1 MNYQNNF
8 QNLITELQ
16 SYDQETHH
24 LEEELH
30 KIPADLEAQKLLSNL
45 EEIQTKIT
53 TLLTQA
59 EQGRATLEGARGY
72 QEQRG
77 HDIHAYKK
85 FLDETDSWLKDI
97 VASMKQEPPITTNK
111 VRLQYNIY
119 INEIILYREKFKF
132 LFLLKKDINS
142 NESLIKRNLDLL
154 FVFEIL
160 NKNFRS

>member
-59 EQGRATLEGARGY
+59 EQGRATLESARGY

-119 INEIILYREKFKF
+119 INEIIFICIYIER
-132 LFLLKKDINS
+132 NS
-142 NESLIKRNLDLL
+142 N
-154 FVFEIL
+154 FYFY
-160 NKNFRS
+160 

>member
-1 MNYQNNF
+1 M
-8 QNLITELQ
+8 
-16 SYDQETHH
+16 
-24 LEEELH
+24 EEELH
-30 KIPADLEAQKLLSNL
+30 KITADLEAQKLLSNL

-59 EQGRATLEGARGY
+59 EQGRATLEGARGQ

-97 VASMKQEPPITTNK
+97 VASMKQEPPIATNK

-119 INEIILYREKFKF
+119 IY
-132 LFLLKKDINS
+132 S
-142 NESLIKRNLDLL
+142 NI
-154 FVFEIL
+154 
-160 NKNFRS
+160 

>member
-59 EQGRATLEGARGY
+59 EQGRATLEGARGQ

-97 VASMKQEPPITTNK
+97 VASMKQEPPIATNK

-119 INEIILYREKFKF
+119 IY
-132 LFLLKKDINS
+132 S
-142 NESLIKRNLDLL
+142 NI
-154 FVFEIL
+154 
-160 NKNFRS
+160 